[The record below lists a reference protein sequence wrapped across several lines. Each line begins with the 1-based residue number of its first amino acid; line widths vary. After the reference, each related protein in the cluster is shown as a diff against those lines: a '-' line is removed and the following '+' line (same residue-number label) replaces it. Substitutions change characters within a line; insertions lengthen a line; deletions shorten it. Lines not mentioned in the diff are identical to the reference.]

1 MTVGDPAH
9 WDDFFQQNLIPAVLS
24 HVIEIWEQMPKPG
37 PSELEDEISDKLYL
51 ALVNAKR
58 RSELPFLIR
67 REDLEF
73 DTDLAKETGRKDI
86 VFFPSL
92 QEQDVYLCLEAK
104 RLNAIISGIQ
114 HSLADRYVKEGM
126 QRFVDGKYSR
136 FVRHG
141 AMLAYVLDGDIERAM
156 SNVENNIRNRRKE
169 LRMEKN
175 SCFLAST
182 IRPDDPQTKE
192 TRHRRA
198 HERVVFRIH
207 HLFVAGEGTGQATVP
222 TLHSRN

>member
-1 MTVGDPAH
+1 MTVGDPAY

-37 PSELEDEISDKLYL
+37 PSELEDAISDKLYS

-58 RSELPFLIR
+58 RSDFPFLIR

-92 QEQDVYLCLEAK
+92 QEQDIYLCLEAK
-104 RLNAIISGIQ
+104 RLNAMISRRRE
-114 HSLADRYVKEGM
+114 SLADKYVTEGM
-126 QRFVDGKYSR
+126 QRFVDGKYAR

-141 AMLAYVLDGDIERAM
+141 AMLAYVLDGDIDRAM
-156 SNVENNIRNRRKE
+156 NNVENNIRSRCAQ
-169 LRMEKN
+169 LRMDKN
-175 SCFLAST
+175 GGFLAST
-182 IRPDDPQTKE
+182 VRPDDPRTKE

-198 HERVVFRIH
+198 HERVIFRIH
-207 HLFVAGEGTGQATVP
+207 HLFVAGEGTVQTA
-222 TLHSRN
+222 HSRN